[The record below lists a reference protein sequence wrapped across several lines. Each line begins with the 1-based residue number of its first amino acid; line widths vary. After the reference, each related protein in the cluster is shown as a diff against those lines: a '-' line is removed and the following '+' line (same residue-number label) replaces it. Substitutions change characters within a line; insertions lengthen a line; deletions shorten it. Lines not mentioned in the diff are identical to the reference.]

1 MLIYFSIFSIVSA
14 VSGTQS
20 AAISTTLKQKIIIW
34 WIIINKNGDF
44 IILIEITQ
52 GRLKKKIIFGKKV
65 RKHIIFSLN

>member
-20 AAISTTLKQKIIIW
+20 ADISTTLKQKIII

-44 IILIEITQ
+44 IILIEVTHVIIIDKF
-52 GRLKKKIIFGKKV
+52 RSIKKKLFSEKKCA
-65 RKHIIFSLN
+65 ST